1 MTKINQII
9 TYLENEKQD
18 VAVIS
23 DPVTI
28 HYLTGFYSDPHERQM
43 FLFVY
48 TDHANKVCTS

>member
-28 HYLTGFYSDPHERQM
+28 HYLTGFYSDPHERQT
-43 FLFVY
+43 VSY
-48 TDHANKVCTS
+48 THLTLPTTPYV

>member
-9 TYLENEKQD
+9 TYLENEKKD

-28 HYLTGFYSDPHERQM
+28 QYLTGFYSDVISL
-43 FLFVY
+43 FLFQDDFAYSLYFVF
-48 TDHANKVCTS
+48 